1 MDLYRS
7 SLALVLVSSL
17 FGCQAQTVK
26 QVQHSNVELG
36 PHARQYI
43 QITDERS
50 GFSTSNL
57 LRAGANGIN
66 TSSQQQQ
73 LRFRFIWLDN
83 SGFEIAGLP
92 SRWQYTTLPPKE
104 SFSLEMIASSPSATD
119 YRIRIYDHNG
129 TKNNDSQGIEQQ

>member
-1 MDLYRS
+1 MELYRTG
-7 SLALVLVSSL
+7 LTLVLTSTL
-17 FGCQAQTVK
+17 LGCQTESIK

-36 PHARQYI
+36 PHASRYI
-43 QITDERS
+43 QITNERA

-66 TSSQQQQ
+66 TSSLQQQ
-73 LRFRFIWLDN
+73 LRFRFIWLD
-83 SGFEIAGLP
+83 SAGFEISGLP
-92 SRWQYTTLPPKE
+92 SRWQYTTLPPNE

-129 TKNNDSQGIEQQ
+129 TKNNDSQGIEQ